1 LTPACRGERSPSI
14 RINVLVPPTSP
25 LPHRSL
31 SLRLVLLCPTPHTLP
46 CSAQHR
52 TPRPA
57 RLTPAPPPATAL
69 LRFTW
74 SSTVSLHPG
83 FPLPRLAQHRSPHRF
98 PLPCPTRP
106 VSASP
111 WPCPTLPHLRPAP
124 PIRPILAC
132 PSTAPPSHRRSQLP
146 RPRCTCAILRSGF
159 AKPPWPNPTARP
171 WIPCAPPPD
180 QALRRPPPATTG
192 VFRAPA
198 ASDHRRSHRLPQQ
211 SRLGFVSPGP
221 HCTSKPRA
229 PRRLPRPTP
238 SAERGVSDLTGAS
251 EVGPEATP
259 LRHPAF
265 GNIII

>member
-83 FPLPRLAQHRSPHRF
+83 FPLP
-98 PLPCPTRP
+98 
-106 VSASP
+106 
-111 WPCPTLPHLRPAP
+111 HLRPAP
-124 PIRPILAC
+124 VTTPLPTALPNEARLCFTLALPNTASLAPCTAHPANPAC
-132 PSTAPPSHRRSQLP
+132 PSTASPSHRRSQLP
-146 RPRCTCAILRSGF
+146 RPRCTCAILRSSF

-171 WIPCAPPPD
+171 WIPCVPPPD

-198 ASDHRRSHRLPQQ
+198 ASGHRRSHCLPQQ

-221 HCTSKPRA
+221 HCTSKPRT

-251 EVGPEATP
+251 EVDREATP
-259 LRHPAF
+259 LRPPAF